1 MKVLSVDTSTMMGSV
16 ALVEDE
22 RIISEFALNLQTTH
36 SQRLL
41 TTIDQLLK
49 SSHCPIELIDGFA
62 VALGPGSFTGLRIA
76 LSSVKGLAMA
86 SGKPVVGVSTLEALA
101 LNLQSSRHF
110 VCPLLDARK
119 MEVYAALFRF
129 DQSDNLVRLKEDSV
143 LPPEAVLA
151 EIEQTTVFLG
161 SGADLYQDLIR
172 ERLGRRAI
180 FAPINLRYPRAVN
193 VARLALPRLQRGETM
208 EIESLIPTYLR
219 RSEAELKFSPAGRR

>member
-16 ALVEDE
+16 ALVEDD
-22 RIISEFALNLQTTH
+22 RVISEFALNLQTTH

-101 LNLQSSRHF
+101 LNLQSSRHL

>member
-1 MKVLSVDTSTMMGSV
+1 MDTSTMMGSV
-16 ALVEDE
+16 ALVEDD
-22 RIISEFALNLQTTH
+22 RVISEFALNLQTTH

-41 TTIDQLLK
+41 PTIDRLLK

-101 LNLQSSRHF
+101 LNLQSSRHL

-119 MEVYAALFRF
+119 KEVYAALFRF
-129 DQSDNLVRLKEDSV
+129 DQSENLVRLQEDSV

-161 SGADLYQDLIR
+161 SGAELYRDLIR
-172 ERLGRRAI
+172 EKVGSKAI

-208 EIESLIPTYLR
+208 EIESLTPTYLR
-219 RSEAELKFSPAGRR
+219 RSEAELKFSLAWRR

>member
-1 MKVLSVDTSTMMGSV
+1 MDTSTMMGSV
-16 ALVEDE
+16 ALVEDD
-22 RIISEFALNLQTTH
+22 RVISEFALNLQTTH

-101 LNLQSSRHF
+101 LNLQFSRHL

-119 MEVYAALFRF
+119 KEVYAALFRF

-151 EIEQTTVFLG
+151 EIEQATVFLG
-161 SGADLYQDLIR
+161 SGAELYRDLLR
-172 ERLGRRAI
+172 EKLGRRAI

-208 EIESLIPTYLR
+208 EIESLTPTYLR
-219 RSEAELKFSPAGRR
+219 RSEAEFKFSPA